1 MSKVIKEV
9 WYICLDSLHRMLLP
23 MLKWER
29 QEGVQRLPAQFPK
42 YHYTGRQC
50 TALDIT
56 MDILKVHASLSSIAL
71 YINVLS
77 KHAATSYISLPT
89 ATAITLTRTLL
100 QLLYAKFYLILYIA
114 IRIIAF

>member
-1 MSKVIKEV
+1 MAVPFRARVIAVTCEPSIMSKVIKEV

-29 QEGVQRLPAQFPK
+29 QEGVQKTPVQFPK

-56 MDILKVHASLSSIAL
+56 MDILKV
-71 YINVLS
+71 
-77 KHAATSYISLPT
+77 
-89 ATAITLTRTLL
+89 
-100 QLLYAKFYLILYIA
+100 
-114 IRIIAF
+114 